1 MDTKQIKNIDE
12 MIAALLELKG
22 KIGNMPIVMSL
33 DSEGNEYSDIM
44 CAEVD
49 SKENFDE
56 YCADL
61 YSPMSKT
68 PSISEKDTHVLILV
82 PAR

>member
-1 MDTKQIKNIDE
+1 MAKQQIKNIDE
-12 MIAALLELKG
+12 LIAALLDVKG
-22 KIGNMPIVMSL
+22 KVGNMPVIMSL

-49 SKENFDE
+49 SKENFDK

-61 YSPMSKT
+61 YSPMPNS
-68 PSISEKDTHVLILV
+68 PSITDKDTHLLVLV

>member
-1 MDTKQIKNIDE
+1 MAVQQIKNIDE
-12 MIAALLELKG
+12 LIAVLLDVKG
-22 KIGNMPIVMSL
+22 KMGNMPVIMSL

-61 YSPMSKT
+61 YSPMPKT
-68 PSISEKDTHVLILV
+68 PSITDTDTHLLVLV